1 MWETIAAA
9 VAPTVIEGL
18 FGKRQASKQMD
29 FQAQQSATA
38 YQRAVKDLKAAG
50 LNPILAGTVG
60 GASTPSGS
68 MAPTPQF
75 ASNVGSALQAK
86 RLNQELDNLRATER
100 QTNKTTEKLNKE
112 IELLQEQI
120 ARAQGGSAA
129 NLLGTQGRSWLK
141 HYLGVPT
148 RQDLN
153 KKYNPKNIKAPEW
166 SKQPMKSPK
175 KIIRQM
181 NYINP

>member
-9 VAPTVIEGL
+9 VAPTLVEAA

-29 FQAQQSATA
+29 FQAQQSATS

-75 ASNVGSALQAK
+75 ANNVGSALQMK
-86 RLNQELDNLRATER
+86 RLKQEIKNLQAQEAKTREETEVIKYGAPAR
-100 QTNKTTEKLNKE
+100 VGGSQVGDIVDKVFNKNKINNKE
-112 IELLQEQI
+112 Q
-120 ARAQGGSAA
+120 
-129 NLLGTQGRSWLK
+129 
-141 HYLGVPT
+141 
-148 RQDLN
+148 
-153 KKYNPKNIKAPEW
+153 
-166 SKQPMKSPK
+166 
-175 KIIRQM
+175 KIIQRRKQKIKD
-181 NYINP
+181 NKADWL

>member
-1 MWETIAAA
+1 MAWETIAAA
-9 VAPTVIEGL
+9 VAPTILEGV

-75 ASNVGSALQAK
+75 ASNVGSALQMK
-86 RLNQELDNLRATER
+86 RLRQEIKNLKAQE
-100 QTNKTTEKLNKE
+100 NKTKEETEVIKYGVP
-112 IELLQEQI
+112 
-120 ARAQGGSAA
+120 ARVGGSQV
-129 NLLGTQGRSWLK
+129 GDVIDK
-141 HYLGVPT
+141 VF
-148 RQDLN
+148 N
-153 KKYNPKNIKAPEW
+153 KDKNINREKNIIQKRKQLLKDNKANW
-166 SKQPMKSPK
+166 L
-175 KIIRQM
+175 
-181 NYINP
+181 

>member
-9 VAPTVIEGL
+9 VAPTVVEGL

-38 YQRAVKDLKAAG
+38 YQRAVKDLRAAG

-60 GASTPSGS
+60 GASTPSGA

-75 ASNVGSALQAK
+75 ASNISSAIQSK
-86 RLNQELDNLRATER
+86 RLNQELKNLRATE
-100 QTNKTTEKLNKE
+100 NKTNKE

-120 ARAQGGSAA
+120 AKLQGGQGA
-129 NLLGTQGRSWLK
+129 NLFGTQGKSWLK
-141 HYLGVPT
+141 HYLGIPT
-148 RQDLN
+148 RAEQN
-153 KKYNPKNIKAPEW
+153 KKYNPKNIPAPDW
-166 SKQPMKSPK
+166 AKQPMISPK
-175 KIIRQM
+175 RMYQQM
-181 NYINP
+181 NYLNP